1 MPRVSEDVIKQAAAV
16 DIVGFCEAN
25 GYELVKM
32 SDRWYQGA
40 EHDSLMIDRKKNS
53 FQWFSQGKNGNSIDF
68 VRTFYGKSF
77 REAVS
82 MLTEK
87 DYKHT
92 KEVKEQPQKEFV
104 YDIVHD
110 NSTEQVER
118 YLTEE
123 RGIDKGIV
131 NALIAK
137 GLLRQ
142 DKKKNCVFVWG
153 NTGKRVGA
161 DLQGT
166 ITMNKD
172 GKRTTFKQIKTNS
185 QRNYGFNVSLGVPK
199 KLYFFEAP
207 IDLLSYW
214 TMYKD
219 QLSNCR
225 LISMN
230 GVKKNTVF
238 NLIKHTM
245 KSRGVAPT
253 EGVYFGVDNDHAG
266 HKFMDEI
273 RQYEFSVKGEE
284 VKFHNL
290 IPADNHIPKEY
301 LELYQTYGRQ
311 YGVDWKYLAAIH
323 KAETNLGNTNEI
335 TNGYGFGKYFGAKQL
350 PSEKPYE
357 IQVPIAIEEAARAL
371 KANTIDGKTDLGSV
385 LKQDVKEV
393 DLTNQVKMQQKVQLY
408 YDNYNDLGYL
418 PVEEVSKDWNDVLKV
433 RRAASKHR
441 EKTHSQKQHRSKK
454 NMLVRG

>member
-25 GYELVKM
+25 GYELVKK

-40 EHDSLMIDRKKNS
+40 DHDSLMIDRKKNS

-87 DYKHT
+87 DYKPT
-92 KEVKEQPQKEFV
+92 VIKEQPQKEFV

-142 DKKKNCVFVWG
+142 DKRKNCVFVWG

-166 ITMNKD
+166 ITMNNG
-172 GKRTTFKQIKTNS
+172 GKRTTFKQIRSNS
-185 QRNYGFNVSLGVPK
+185 QRDYGFNVSLGVPK
-199 KLYFFEAP
+199 KLYFFESP

-219 QLSNCR
+219 QISNCR

-266 HKFMDEI
+266 QKFMDEM
-273 RQYEFSVKGEE
+273 RQYEFTVKGED

-301 LELYQTYGRQ
+301 IELYQTYGSQ
-311 YGVDWKYLAAIH
+311 YRVDWRYLAAIH
-323 KAETNLGNTNEI
+323 KAETNLGKTNEI
-335 TNGYGFGKYFGAKQL
+335 TNGFGYGKFFGAKQL
-350 PSEKPYE
+350 PGEKPYE
-357 IQVPIAIEEAARAL
+357 IQLPIAIEEAARAL
-371 KANTIDGKTDLGSV
+371 ANNTFDGKTDLRSV
-385 LKQDVKEV
+385 LNQDVKEV
-393 DLTNQVKMQQKVQLY
+393 ELTNQVKMKQKVQLY
-408 YDNYNDLGYL
+408 YDTYNDLGHL

-433 RRAASKHR
+433 RRAAAKTHG
-441 EKTHSQKQHRSKK
+441 KTHSQNQHRSKK